1 MDDLA
6 GKVAVITGGA
16 GALGLGLARVFVAER
31 MRVVL
36 ADIDEPALDRAV
48 QSLDAPGVEVLG
60 VVTDVADPE
69 AVNRLA
75 GATFDRFGTAHVLCN
90 NAMAGG
96 GGPLGEPPI
105 DVARWRVVMDVSLY
119 PVLYGLDAFLPRM
132 LEQGSGHIVNTA
144 SRQGLVPSWIF
155 GAYPAAKAAM
165 ISLSEMLH
173 QELVERESPVGVTV
187 LTPGGIRTPGLVAA
201 AEDAKRTGSAH
212 YDDLASRVA
221 MAVEPDDLARLV
233 VRAIKANVFYVNS
246 HRQTLEWLQERVDR
260 MVADA
265 DALGTLC

>member
-1 MDDLA
+1 MDEVA

-16 GALGLGLARVFVAER
+16 GALGLGFARVFAAEG

-48 QSLDAPGVEVLG
+48 DSLEGPGVEVLG
-60 VVTDVADPE
+60 VATDVADPA
-69 AVNRLA
+69 AVVRLRD
-75 GATFDRFGTAHVLCN
+75 ATFERFGTAHVLCN

-96 GGPLGEPPI
+96 GGPLCEPI
-105 DVARWRVVMDVSLY
+105 DVARWRLVMDVSLY

-132 LEQGSGHIVNTA
+132 LEQGDGHIVNTA

-173 QELVERESPVGVTV
+173 QELVEREAPVGVTV
-187 LTPGGIRTPGLVAA
+187 LTPGGIRTPGLLAA

-212 YDDLASRVA
+212 HADLASRVA

-246 HRQTLEWLQERVDR
+246 HRQTLEWLQQRVDR

-265 DALGTLC
+265 DDLGTLC